1 MPMMAAAIAPTVKT
15 SMIANTINT
24 TAAIAFAI
32 THPSALTDQES
43 HLSHR

>member
-1 MPMMAAAIAPTVKT
+1 MMAAAIAPTVNT

-24 TAAIAFAI
+24 TAAMVFTI
-32 THPSALTDQES
+32 THPSALTDQEP